1 MKRSM
6 LLTLAS
12 TFFKI
17 GLVTFGGGYA
27 MIAII
32 EDICVEKK
40 GWITHDEMMNL
51 TVVAESTPGPIAI
64 NCATFVGCRMAGVP
78 GALAATAGV
87 VLPSFIIILAISQF
101 LEHFLEIRVI
111 ANAFRGIQVAVGL
124 LVLTAAVNIIRQMEK
139 RPLALGILACAF
151 GVMLASN
158 LLGLG
163 VSSISLLLAAA
174 AVGLA
179 LPALQQA
186 RGGKGGGKP

>member
-1 MKRSM
+1 
-6 LLTLAS
+6 
-12 TFFKI
+12 
-17 GLVTFGGGYA
+17 

-64 NCATFVGCRMAGVP
+64 NCATFVGYRMAGIP
-78 GALAATAGV
+78 GALAATVGV

-101 LEHFLEIRVI
+101 LEHFLEI
-111 ANAFRGIQVAVGL
+111 ANAFRGIHVAVGL

-139 RPLALGILACAF
+139 QPLALGILACAF
-151 GVMLASN
+151 GVMLASG

-179 LPALQQA
+179 LPALQRA
-186 RGGKGGGKP
+186 LGRKGGGKP

>member
-6 LLTLAS
+6 PLTLAAA
-12 TFFKI
+12 FFKI

-64 NCATFVGCRMAGVP
+64 NCATFVGYRMAGIP
-78 GALAATAGV
+78 GALAATVGV

-111 ANAFRGIQVAVGL
+111 ANAFRGIHVAVGL

-139 RPLALGILACAF
+139 QPLALGILACAF
-151 GVMLASN
+151 GVMLASG

-179 LPALQQA
+179 LPALQRA
-186 RGGKGGGKP
+186 LGRKGGGKP

>member
-6 LLTLAS
+6 PLTLAAA
-12 TFFKI
+12 FFKI

-64 NCATFVGCRMAGVP
+64 NCATFVGYRMAGIP
-78 GALAATAGV
+78 GALAATVGV

-139 RPLALGILACAF
+139 QPLALGILACAF
-151 GVMLASN
+151 GVMLASG

-179 LPALQQA
+179 LPALQRA
-186 RGGKGGGKP
+186 LGRKGGGKP

>member
-6 LLTLAS
+6 SLTLAAA
-12 TFFKI
+12 FFKI

-64 NCATFVGCRMAGVP
+64 NCATFVGYRMAGIP
-78 GALAATAGV
+78 GALAATVGV

-124 LVLTAAVNIIRQMEK
+124 LVLTAAVNIIRRMEK
-139 RPLALGILACAF
+139 QPLALGILACAF
-151 GVMLASN
+151 GVMLASG

-179 LPALQQA
+179 LPALQRA
-186 RGGKGGGKP
+186 LGRKGGGKP

>member
-1 MKRSM
+1 MKRGM
-6 LLTLAS
+6 LFTLAS
-12 TFFKI
+12 AFFKI

-32 EDICVEKK
+32 EDTCVEKK

-51 TVVAESTPGPIAI
+51 TVVAESTPGPVAI
-64 NCATFVGCRMAGVP
+64 NCATFVGYRMAGVP
-78 GALAATAGV
+78 GALAATVGV

-151 GVMLASN
+151 GVMLASD

-179 LPALQQA
+179 LPALRRA
-186 RGGKGGGKP
+186 RGGKGGGGQ

>member
-6 LLTLAS
+6 LLTLAA

-124 LVLTAAVNIIRQMEK
+124 LVLTAAVNIIRRMEK

-151 GVMLASN
+151 GLMLASD

-163 VSSISLLLAAA
+163 ISSISLLLTAA

-179 LPALQQA
+179 LPALQRA
-186 RGGKGGGKP
+186 RGGKGGDRS